1 MVRLKW
7 VKHRQSVNNVNQC
20 VSHFLH
26 LSGIR
31 ADQVLIS
38 TKMVDASSLFLFEE
52 LITVTWWPMA
62 LAIFIPM
69 CPNPPSPTIP
79 PLNPLCFSV
88 DCKLS
93 LLHTIV
99 VLPVLGPSHLVY
111 SPQTYK
117 LKEIGSTVLVF
128 WHTHSFLVLQ
138 ERKRVFFLY
147 YLFIILL
154 FERSMVQCELL
165 LVYNQRRSRG
175 GGGGVGEFPP
185 GPPKKNCFD
194 FWYYHFYFQ
203 FLRWEQLLGF
213 FFF

>member
-1 MVRLKW
+1 MASEL
-7 VKHRQSVNNVNQC
+7 
-20 VSHFLH
+20 
-26 LSGIR
+26 
-31 ADQVLIS
+31 
-38 TKMVDASSLFLFEE
+38 TKYSSAPRWSDASSLFLFEE

-69 CPNPPSPTIP
+69 CPNPPSPNIP

-138 ERKRVFFLY
+138 ERKRVFF
-147 YLFIILL
+147 FIIYLSYYYVKEVWL
-154 FERSMVQCELL
+154 SVNYFWSTTRGRAGGVE
-165 LVYNQRRSRG
+165 G
-175 GGGGVGEFPP
+175 GGGGGWGSCPP
-185 GPPKKNCFD
+185 GPPKKKNCFN

-203 FLRWEQLLGF
+203 FLRWE
-213 FFF
+213 